1 MSETKPVQVPI
12 AIFFFNSGYLYEI
25 GSRGNEEVNE
35 YEKKASEVHNVK
47 DYQTFS
53 ESYLTQ

>member
-12 AIFFFNSGYLYEI
+12 AIFFFFNSGYLYEI
-25 GSRGNEEVNE
+25 GSRGNEAVNE

-47 DYQTFS
+47 DYLTFS
-53 ESYLTQ
+53 